1 MKKEAYTIAAAI
13 ERETEKANLVKF
25 LVTWSGDSHE
35 RSFWVPKSQMRIDG
49 ENIIVIA
56 KWFADKLSKE
66 NAFKCYSMKFL
77 GVFDGLVEL

>member
-1 MKKEAYTIAAAI
+1 MKKEAYTIAATV

-25 LVTWSGDSHE
+25 LVTWNGDTHE
-35 RSFWVPKSQMRIDG
+35 KSLWIPKSQMRVEC

-56 KWFADKLSKE
+56 KWYADKLSKE

-77 GVFDGLVEL
+77 GMFEGLVEL

>member
-1 MKKEAYTIAAAI
+1 MKKEAYTIAATV

-25 LVTWSGDSHE
+25 LVTWNGDTHE
-35 RSFWVPKSQMRIDG
+35 KSLWIPKSQMRVER

-56 KWFADKLSKE
+56 KWYADKLSKE

-77 GVFDGLVEL
+77 GMFEGLVEL